1 MLYYIFNDQK
11 KRYDLNRE
19 MLALVPEFDML
30 MLDKESGDVAM
41 KLVLA
46 MYDSKSPYIFLEE
59 KDRFEVVNI
68 DLLGTIENPFVKN
81 VVFKA
86 ACDKA
91 IAMFYDAEIEQYR
104 EYEYSI
110 KKQTSE
116 LNKINK
122 KIELEETDFRSI
134 ERITKSLAYMNKAK
148 NDLHVHLKRRG
159 EEGDLGKVD
168 VKGIGG
174 KALSWLEQVDAGL
187 IDLEKVM

>member
-1 MLYYIFNDQK
+1 MLYYIFNEHG

-19 MLALVPEFDML
+19 MLSLVPEFDRLL
-30 MLDKESGDVAM
+30 MEKESGDVAM

-46 MYDSKSPYIFLEE
+46 MYDSKSPYIFLDE

-68 DLLGTIENPFVKN
+68 DVLGTLENPFIKN
-81 VVFKA
+81 EIFKA

-91 IAMFYDAEIEQYR
+91 ISMFYDAEIEQYR

-122 KIELEETDFRSI
+122 KIELEDSDFRSI

-174 KALSWLEQVDAGL
+174 KALSWLEQVDAGY